1 MASPAELL
9 ATPAATA
16 LDLAR
21 LRDDFPILS
30 TKVHG
35 RQLVYLD
42 NAATSQKPR
51 QVLERMRVYYEQE
64 NSNVHRGVHEL
75 SERATA
81 AFEGARS
88 RVRAFVNAKEVREI
102 VFTRGTTESINLV
115 AQSWGHANV
124 RAGDEIV
131 ISTIEHHSNIVP
143 WQMLCAATGATL
155 RVIPVNDR
163 GELELDAYRELLSA
177 KTKLVAIGHVSNA
190 LGTINPVREMIA
202 MAHSAGALVLV
213 DGAQAVPH
221 LRVDVQALDAD
232 FYVFSGHKMYGPTG
246 IGILYGKAALLEAMP
261 PWMGGGDMIS
271 SVTLERSTWNVIPY
285 KFEAGTPNIADA
297 IGLAAA
303 IDYLESA
310 GIENVEAWEHELLAY
325 ATAKLS
331 AVPGLRLVGTAANKA
346 AVISFV
352 LDSAHPHDIGT
363 IVDQEG
369 VAIRTGHHC
378 AQPAMNRFGVPAT
391 ARASFALYNTKDEV
405 DALVRAI
412 EHVVEIFG

>member
-9 ATPAATA
+9 ATPAAA
-16 LDLAR
+16 AFDVAR
-21 LRDDFPILS
+21 LRDDFAILS

-35 RQLVYLD
+35 RELVYLD

-88 RVRAFVNAKEVREI
+88 RVRAFVNAKEDREI
-102 VFTRGTTESINLV
+102 IFTRGTTESINLV
-115 AQSWGHANV
+115 ASSWGRANV
-124 RAGDEIV
+124 KSCDEIV

-143 WQMLCAATGATL
+143 WQMLCEATGATL

-202 MAHSAGALVLV
+202 MAHDAGALVLI

-221 LRVDVQALDAD
+221 LRVDVQTLDAD
-232 FYVFSGHKMYGPTG
+232 FYAFSGHKMYGPTG

-261 PWMGGGDMIS
+261 PWMGGGDMIL

-297 IGLAAA
+297 IGLAAS
-303 IDYLESA
+303 IDYLESV
-310 GIENVEAWEHELLAY
+310 GIENVEAWEHELLVY

-331 AVPGLRLVGTAANKA
+331 AIPGLRIIGTAANKA

-352 LDSAHPHDIGT
+352 LDSAHPHDVGT
-363 IVDQEG
+363 IVDQEA

-391 ARASFALYNTKDEV
+391 ARASFALYNTKEEV

-412 EHVVEIFG
+412 ARVVEIFG